1 VKFPDISI
9 KQGVITTTLVISLIV
24 GVFGLS
30 KIFVLKDVFNMYAEA
45 GQKQMYQ
52 MKEDFAKKEQMREL
66 QSYYR
71 WLDSNQINQMQ
82 FRDIARTPAEKSQA
96 QIRIN
101 DIQRKKDQTADQIR
115 ILQNK

>member
-1 VKFPDISI
+1 MKFSDISL
-9 KQGVITTTLVISLIV
+9 KQGIVTTLLIISLIS

-30 KIFVLKDVFNMYAEA
+30 KIFVLKDVFTIHAEA
-45 GQKQMYQ
+45 GQQQIYQ
-52 MKEDFAKKEQMREL
+52 MKENFAKKEQMREL

-82 FRDIARTPAEKSQA
+82 FRDIARTPTEKAQA
-96 QIRIN
+96 QKRIN
-101 DIQRKKDQTADQIR
+101 DIQRKKEQIADQIR

>member
-1 VKFPDISI
+1 VKFPDFSI
-9 KQGVITTTLVISLIV
+9 KQVAVTTILIISLIS

-30 KIFVLKDVFNMYAEA
+30 KIFVLKDVFNMYCEA
-45 GQKQMYQ
+45 GQQQMYQ

-82 FRDIARTPAEKSQA
+82 FRDIARTPVEKAQA
-96 QIRIN
+96 QKRIN
-101 DIQRKKDQTADQIR
+101 DIQRNKEQIADQIR
-115 ILQNK
+115 DLQNK

>member
-1 VKFPDISI
+1 MKFSDISL
-9 KQGVITTTLVISLIV
+9 KQGIVTTLLIISLIS
-24 GVFGLS
+24 GVFGLT
-30 KIFVLKDVFNMYAEA
+30 KIFVLKDIFIIHAEA

-52 MKEDFAKKEQMREL
+52 MKEDFAKREQMREL

-82 FRDIARTPAEKSQA
+82 FRDIARTPIEKSQA
-96 QIRIN
+96 QQRIN
-101 DIQRKKDQTADQIR
+101 DIQKKKEQTADQIN